1 MLHDQPARCDLRFA
15 SLPPAARA
23 YVVVVIAAGAAAAAT
38 RFPTHIDRPF
48 LFALLLGF
56 GWLTSTWKVNLPLAL
71 RNGSTLSVS
80 YAADLMSLLLL
91 GPDPAM
97 AVAIVGAWAQCAR
110 QPKKTYPPYR
120 TIFSIAVVAVT
131 MQAVSVV
138 YEIVNGTAAP
148 ASAAELTKPLVA
160 VIATYFAINTA
171 LVASAIALTMRRGV
185 WTVWRDNFLW
195 SSPSFMVA
203 GGAGALAAVVIS
215 RGDYW
220 VAPLILA
227 PVYLT
232 YRTYKVFLA
241 SQIAESALRLE
252 KERLAVTLRSIGDG
266 VIATDMS
273 GLVRIMNPAA
283 EILTGWPS
291 DEAVARP
298 LDEIYRPM
306 FRDGTVHAMLVSRT
320 GRQIPIHEVRAP
332 LTNDAGQHV
341 GSVVAFRDV
350 SDALRIQ
357 EERARASK
365 LESLGLL
372 AGGIAHDFN
381 NILTAILGNVSLVRA
396 DGRIDVQMDGALA
409 DAERACVRA
418 RQLTQQLLTFAKGGA
433 PIKKPLRLE
442 RVIRESAHMAL
453 SGSTASC
460 AMKID
465 PTLWTVNADEGQVIQ
480 VLNNILI
487 NALQAMPRGGRVVI
501 RAENMTEPIDRWEQ
515 GLKVAAGPYASVSI
529 SDEGSGIGPSQ
540 IGRIFEPY
548 YSTKPTGSGLGLAT
562 ALSIVKNHHGYIA
575 VDSEP
580 GRGTTVRVALPALLT
595 EAVDEH
601 APAASVTLLR
611 GYGRV
616 LVLDDE
622 EPIRTLALKL
632 LQAIG
637 YEAEA
642 VATGRAAV
650 ELYGRAR
657 EERRPFDVVLL
668 DLTLP
673 GEAGGHEVLQQLRA
687 IDPAVKAIVVSGY
700 ASDPV
705 LANYSEYGFKAMIA
719 KPFTLRELTL
729 ALDEVTASEHRPA
742 L

>member
-1 MLHDQPARCDLRFA
+1 MMHEQPARCDLRFA
-15 SLPPAARA
+15 SLPPAARV
-23 YVVVVIAAGAAAAAT
+23 YVVAVIAAGAAALTA
-38 RFPTHIDRPF
+38 RFPTQIDRPI
-48 LFALLLGF
+48 LFGLLLAF

-71 RNGSTLSVS
+71 KNGSTLSVS

-91 GPDPAM
+91 GPRPAM
-97 AVAIVGAWAQCAR
+97 AIAVVGAWAQCAQ
-110 QPKKTYPPYR
+110 QPKKSYPPYR
-120 TIFSIAVVAVT
+120 TVFSVAVIAVT
-131 MQAVSVV
+131 MQAVSIV
-138 YEIVNGTAAP
+138 YEMVDGTPAP

-160 VIATYFAINTA
+160 VIATYFTINTA
-171 LVASAIALTMRRGV
+171 LVALAIALTMRRSV
-185 WTVWRDNFLW
+185 WAVWRDNFLW
-195 SSPSFMVA
+195 SGPSFVVA
-203 GGAGALAAVVIS
+203 GGAGALAAIVIT

-232 YRTYKVFLA
+232 YRTYQVFLA
-241 SQIAESALRLE
+241 SQVAEGALRLE

-266 VIATDMS
+266 VIATDTR

-283 EILTGWPS
+283 ERITGWPH
-291 DEAVARP
+291 DEALARP
-298 LDEIYRPM
+298 LDAVYRPVS
-306 FRDGTVHAMLVSRT
+306 RDGVAHSTIVSRT
-320 GRQIPIHEVRAP
+320 GRQIPIHEVRAS
-332 LTNDAGQHV
+332 LTDGKGDGV

-350 SDALRIQ
+350 SDTIRMQ
-357 EERARASK
+357 EERMRASK

-396 DGRIDVQMDGALA
+396 DERIDVQSDEALA
-409 DAERACVRA
+409 DAEKACVRA

-442 RVIRESAHMAL
+442 RAIRESVHMAL
-453 SGSTASC
+453 SGSTATCSLE
-460 AMKID
+460 IE
-465 PTLWTVNADEGQVIQ
+465 PGLWAVNADEGQMIQ

-487 NALQAMPRGGRVVI
+487 NAQQAMPRGGRIVI
-501 RAENMTEPIDRWEQ
+501 RAENVSEPVDRWEQ
-515 GLKVAAGPYASVSI
+515 GLKVAAGPYSSVSI
-529 SDEGSGIGPSQ
+529 SDEGGGIGPKH

-548 YSTKPTGSGLGLAT
+548 YSTKPSGSGLGLAT

-575 VDSEP
+575 VDSQQ
-580 GRGTTVRVALPALLT
+580 GRGTTIRVALPALLAET
-595 EAVDEH
+595 FDER
-601 APAASVTLLR
+601 APAGSASLTR

-622 EPIRTLALKL
+622 EPIRTLAVKL
-632 LQAIG
+632 LHAIG
-637 YEAEA
+637 YDAEA
-642 VATGRAAV
+642 VATGRAAI
-650 ELYGRAR
+650 ELYTRAR

-673 GEAGGHEVLQQLRA
+673 GEAGGREVLRQLRM

-705 LANYSEYGFKAMIA
+705 LASYRDYGFKAMVA
-719 KPFTLRELTL
+719 KPFTLHELTL
-729 ALDEVTASEHRPA
+729 ALDAVTASEHRPA